1 MSMSSVN
8 DAVEDARIQYE
19 QHVHACRQCRADSA
33 PCAVAKH
40 LWRLYNTARRDR
52 MRSEGA

>member
-1 MSMSSVN
+1 MSSAN
-8 DAVEDARIQYE
+8 DVLEAARIQYE

-40 LWRLYNTARRDR
+40 LWRLYNMARRDQL
-52 MRSEGA
+52 RSEGD